1 MSLEL
6 WTVRTAE
13 RTEEGKR
20 ETAMIGGQP
29 GFRHSAAHFH
39 SDLSFQLDLFSHI
52 FPNLTAT
59 LFFHWVRFLLGS
71 VLLLLTK
78 PHFHLCSY
86 SNDFNWFT
94 KNEIINCSIPPPE
107 RRVAVRRR
115 RGSIR
120 RELGDN
126 GKDNKERWEGGGCGY
141 ILMEGL
147 GAEGKRV
154 GRVNFLMLTSSC
166 PSSFQHHL

>member
-1 MSLEL
+1 MDCKDSGEDRGGKKRDSHDRWPAWIQTQCGPFSLGP
-6 WTVRTAE
+6 V
-13 RTEEGKR
+13 
-20 ETAMIGGQP
+20 
-29 GFRHSAAHFH
+29 
-39 SDLSFQLDLFSHI
+39 FSVGPI
-52 FPNLTAT
+52 FPYFSQFNCDF
-59 LFFHWVRFLLGS
+59 FFHWVRFLLGS
-71 VLLLLTK
+71 VLLLLTQ
-78 PHFHLCSY
+78 PHFHSCSY